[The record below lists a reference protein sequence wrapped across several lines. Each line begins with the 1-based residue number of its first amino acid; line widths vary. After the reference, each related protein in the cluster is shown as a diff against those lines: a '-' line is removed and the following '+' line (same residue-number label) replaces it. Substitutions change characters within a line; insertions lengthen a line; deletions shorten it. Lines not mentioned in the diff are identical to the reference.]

1 MSRPCRRFNRESTR
15 QVVKST
21 ASGRIYASA
30 RFSGHAD
37 SPLRCDRIAAHGKQ
51 TRLIPSAERQTLPP
65 EFDHAPSAE
74 PQVFRDA
81 MSRVAGAVHLIATDG
96 PGGKGGLTA
105 TAVTSVSDAPP
116 TLLVCLN
123 RSSRTA
129 AIVRAN
135 GAFSVSTLGAGQ
147 QELANVFAGRTPARG
162 EHRFEHGKWLVDALG
177 QPCLADA
184 LVGFSCRV
192 EEIKPV
198 ASHLVVIGAILDI
211 RLGAAHAGLVYT
223 RRAFHAV

>member
-1 MSRPCRRFNRESTR
+1 MSPAE
-15 QVVKST
+15 
-21 ASGRIYASA
+21 
-30 RFSGHAD
+30 
-37 SPLRCDRIAAHGKQ
+37 GKILTTQ
-51 TRLIPSAERQTLPP
+51 
-65 EFDHAPSAE
+65 FVHDPSAE
-74 PQVFRDA
+74 PQAFRDA

-123 RSSRTA
+123 KSSRTA
-129 AIVRAN
+129 AIVREN
-135 GAFSVSTLGAGQ
+135 GAFSVNTLGAGQ

-162 EHRFEHGKWLVDALG
+162 ERRFEHGKWLADVLG

-198 ASHLVVIGAILDI
+198 ASHLVVIGAICDI
-211 RLGAAHAGLVYT
+211 RFGTAHAGLVYT

>member
-1 MSRPCRRFNRESTR
+1 MP
-15 QVVKST
+15 
-21 ASGRIYASA
+21 GI
-30 RFSGHAD
+30 
-37 SPLRCDRIAAHGKQ
+37 SPAKG
-51 TRLIPSAERQTLPP
+51 QTLKP
-65 EFDHAPSAE
+65 EFVHAPDAG
-74 PQVFRDA
+74 QQAFRDA

-123 RSSRTA
+123 KASRTA
-129 AIVRAN
+129 AIVREN

-147 QELANVFAGRTPARG
+147 QELANVFAGRTSARG
-162 EHRFEHGKWLVDALG
+162 TQRFEHGKWLSDALG

-184 LVGFSCRV
+184 LVGFSCVV

-198 ASHLVVIGAILDI
+198 ASHLVVIGAIRDI

>member
-1 MSRPCRRFNRESTR
+1 MP
-15 QVVKST
+15 
-21 ASGRIYASA
+21 
-30 RFSGHAD
+30 
-37 SPLRCDRIAAHGKQ
+37 P
-51 TRLIPSAERQTLPP
+51 AEGQMLKP
-65 EFDHAPSAE
+65 EFAHAPDAG
-74 PQVFRDA
+74 QQLFRDA

-123 RSSRTA
+123 KSSRTA
-129 AIVRAN
+129 AVVREN
-135 GAFSVSTLGAGQ
+135 GAFSVNTLGAGQ

-162 EHRFEHGKWLVDALG
+162 AQRFEHGKWLADALG

-184 LVGFSCRV
+184 LVGFSCEV

-198 ASHLVVIGAILDI
+198 ASHLVVIGTIRDI
-211 RLGAAHAGLVYT
+211 RLGTAHAGLVYT